1 MLGRPGRP
9 QPGFGCHGMAPWRA
23 KARRTQR
30 TQPTQSRANLS
41 SSALFRFLWISVWKC
56 GNPFVCVCVL
66 GIALLHL
73 LMFCRVFV
81 TFSHMFHAMVIF
93 LWSLD
98 VCCCC
103 CFFVLIAQPVMCSV
117 SVASGSEPID
127 HLASSVVNIFPP
139 GPQNTWF
146 LPGCN
151 VRGAFKIWK
160 LFEITDTTLSWTNRH
175 NFAIGARLGSYWGLG
190 CARLR
195 RSCASP
201 LRIKDFDSAAGA
213 D

>member
-1 MLGRPGRP
+1 MEIPL
-9 QPGFGCHGMAPWRA
+9 
-23 KARRTQR
+23 
-30 TQPTQSRANLS
+30 
-41 SSALFRFLWISVWKC
+41 
-56 GNPFVCVCVL
+56 CVCVL